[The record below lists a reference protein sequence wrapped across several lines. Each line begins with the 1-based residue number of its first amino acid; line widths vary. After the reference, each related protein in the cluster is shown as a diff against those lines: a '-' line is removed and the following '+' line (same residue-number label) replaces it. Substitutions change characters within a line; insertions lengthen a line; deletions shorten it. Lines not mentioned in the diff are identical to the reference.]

1 MNPDLMTE
9 PPVDAAA
16 AARVHYTDPRVRQL
30 ASARWQLATGG
41 SHSEWLSLGKDNP
54 EALIQEARDWM
65 RAAVATGLLEP
76 AKSSS
81 DPQVSDDRMSVT
93 MSDRVNVKIL
103 LLFGD
108 QAEVQAD
115 VPASEAEPPV
125 RYPAAEIAEAVG
137 LAPSDL
143 PGKRLTADVGVD
155 DRLSGWRLA

>member
-1 MNPDLMTE
+1 MRE
-9 PPVDAAA
+9 PRVDTAA
-16 AARVHYTDPRVRQL
+16 AARVHYSDPRVRQL

-41 SHSEWLSLGKDNP
+41 SHADWLRLGKDNP
-54 EALIQEARDWM
+54 EALITEARDWM

-81 DPQVSDDRMSVT
+81 DDQMSNDRMSAT
-93 MSDRVNVKIL
+93 MSDRVTVKIV

-115 VPASEAEPPV
+115 APDAEPPV

-137 LAPSDL
+137 LAPAEL
-143 PGKRLTADVGVD
+143 PGKKLTADVGND